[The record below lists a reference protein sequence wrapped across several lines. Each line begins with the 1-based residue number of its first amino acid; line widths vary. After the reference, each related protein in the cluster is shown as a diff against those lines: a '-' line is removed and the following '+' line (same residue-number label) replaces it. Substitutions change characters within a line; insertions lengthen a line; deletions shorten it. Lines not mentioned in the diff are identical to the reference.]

1 MDIIALTSFDQTFY
15 HQRSRKNRV
24 CISFYQRF
32 QRFAVDDT
40 DGTLVCTGLD
50 PPFHFPSRQINLN
63 LISHQLSP
71 RYLFRLV
78 DSRLHDRTL
87 SRRIAEK
94 IAAEAVQYVGFLQPY
109 VMSVYVVKTQ
119 QVVTLRE
126 EEEEEE
132 TQKEEEEST
141 TCAICLE
148 GLYKNDETFD
158 LPYCSHRFHSTCVGE
173 WLQSHNS
180 CPLCR
185 EVLLEEYVET
195 DFY

>member
-1 MDIIALTSFDQTFY
+1 MDILAFTSFDQTFY
-15 HQRSRKNRV
+15 HHPSHKNRV

-32 QRFAVDDT
+32 QRFAVDES
-40 DGTLVCTGLD
+40 DGTLVCTRMD

-63 LISHQLSP
+63 LISHQLTP
-71 RYLFRLV
+71 RHLFRHI

-94 IAAEAVQYVGFLQPY
+94 IAAEAVQYDGFKQPY
-109 VMSVYVVKTQ
+109 VMSVYVVKTE
-119 QVVTLRE
+119 QVVSQRE

-132 TQKEEEEST
+132 ES
-141 TCAICLE
+141 TCAICLD

-158 LPYCSHRFHSTCVGE
+158 LPYCSHRFHSTCIGE
-173 WLQSHNS
+173 WLQSHRS

-185 EVLLEEYVET
+185 ETLLEEYVET
-195 DFY
+195 DFEEESLLF